1 MKVALLVDDKP
12 ELRHVFRLIITRYSD
27 DFKIIEASTGKEAV
41 ALYRKYKPDIVFMDM
56 VMPVMEGD
64 EATHIIKKLDPSAHI
79 VVVSAFAENG
89 FATIVLT
96 KPPDLGDLIKEL
108 DSIKINTLREEDTG
122 IFYIQELD
130 KEAEEVYE
138 SLNITDE
145 DIKNCEDETKHI
157 SPYD

>member
-1 MKVALLVDDKP
+1 
-12 ELRHVFRLIITRYSD
+12 
-27 DFKIIEASTGKEAV
+27 
-41 ALYRKYKPDIVFMDM
+41 MDM

-79 VVVSAFAENG
+79 VVVSAFAENGTAEKLVEDG